1 MSDGYRIVIV
11 SAEEA
16 AKRKREREQRQI
28 REMSAKLRELRG
40 KRSSPGSGP
49 AEVLLL
55 APGGKRR
62 DN

>member
-1 MSDGYRIVIV
+1 MGYRIVIA
-11 SAEEA
+11 SPEEA

-40 KRSSPGSGP
+40 EPPRSMEGP
-49 AEVLLL
+49 ADVLLL
-55 APGGKRR
+55 APGGKRH